1 MATWLLR
8 IVLSCHFS
16 NSLLNPTKS
25 RVLTARNAS
34 RQRIISQ
41 TTSDRSIQRRRWII
55 NRSLPR
61 PNASNGTVLPRLRT
75 LVGTLSLC
83 VYFIQVPVRA
93 LYFIHF
99 KRDLVWPFNSMK
111 AWTAIA
117 ALLCSSHWRVT
128 LAYVNTHILT
138 TTLTEPA

>member
-41 TTSDRSIQRRRWII
+41 RRGGEEGKEAFYDPGERS
-55 NRSLPR
+55 
-61 PNASNGTVLPRLRT
+61 
-75 LVGTLSLC
+75 
-83 VYFIQVPVRA
+83 
-93 LYFIHF
+93 
-99 KRDLVWPFNSMK
+99 
-111 AWTAIA
+111 
-117 ALLCSSHWRVT
+117 
-128 LAYVNTHILT
+128 
-138 TTLTEPA
+138 EPEAKNDP